1 MSRID
6 HIEAYH
12 LAIVLAKKAG
22 FVFHHASQKSESCYY
37 YHPARGE
44 DYLLRL
50 SAHKS
55 GKSRIGFS
63 NVVWRVSFPETDRNC
78 YRTSVYKRMI
88 AAIGHYFLA
97 DKPEQQYRGKRGTW
111 EAEQPPLTTP

>member
-78 YRTSVYKRMI
+78 YRTSVYKRMT